1 MPKQRLLTL
10 REAADALGMDERAVQ
25 AELVA
30 GQLKGEKKSNWLQD
44 KWFVYKGEI
53 DERLAK
59 KQTEPKG
66 AKGKSGSKQ
75 LPAFDQP
82 ISVDLKT
89 LMGPT
94 TSQTSSEDEVRIWL
108 ATERER
114 LKLIVEQVMQPLVEK
129 IATQAQAL
137 AEKDRVIDE
146 QAKQLKLLPDLVEKQ
161 ALEVR
166 AKKELEIT
174 DLKEKVAALKE
185 QNEAGE
191 LAQVKVEALESTLKD
206 LKRLEVESK
215 ATAEKKYNEL
225 QQAQELQ
232 ARRLTEEI
240 DVLSSQLDMAK
251 RPWWKKLMTAAKVSP
266 MRF

>member
-1 MPKQRLLTL
+1 EHIREDHMPKQRLLTL

-30 GQLKGEKKSNWLQD
+30 GQLKGEKKSTWLQD

-53 DERLAK
+53 DDRLGK

-66 AKGKSGSKQ
+66 ANKEKSGSKQ
-75 LPAFDQP
+75 LPAADQA

-94 TSQTSSEDEVRIWL
+94 TKQTSSEDEVRIWL

-129 IATQAQAL
+129 IATQAQSL
-137 AEKDRVIDE
+137 AEKDRIIDE

-161 ALEVR
+161 AVEVR

-174 DLKEKVAALKE
+174 DLKEKIATLKE

-206 LKRLEVESK
+206 LKRLEAESK
-215 ATAEKKYNEL
+215 ASAQKKYDEL

-232 ARRLTEEI
+232 A
-240 DVLSSQLDMAK
+240 
-251 RPWWKKLMTAAKVSP
+251 
-266 MRF
+266 